1 MVHISVEQP
10 EPRYMCIEPQLS
22 HVFQDIEKYCNRGQ
36 GDSRSRMYDARTV
49 HLCKA
54 QGLTKSQRIGIR
66 SSFIYTFQ
74 ILKYSVGSLTK
85 QCLEFTDTILHILAA
100 KSICVDH
107 IVTFCALRVD

>member
-10 EPRYMCIEPQLS
+10 QHMYTEPQLS

-100 KSICVDH
+100 KSIFLDH